1 MLKRSFD
8 FMLSLSGLVISLPL
22 WIIISLAV
30 FLEDGFPIFYL
41 QERIGKDGKFFK
53 AVKFRSMIKD
63 AEKKTGPI
71 QAEENDSRV
80 IKIGILL
87 RHTAMDE
94 LPQLINILK
103 GDMSFVGPRAL
114 RSQEK
119 ETRDESVKSIFD
131 YPDFK
136 ERSKVR
142 PGLTGIAQV
151 FAPRDIGRKHKFEYD
166 IWYIKNRGFLLDIYI
181 IILSFLIT
189 FERKWETRNDKFKF
203 LAEGIRQRLDEYLVK
218 PKALKV

>member
-8 FMLSLSGLVISLPL
+8 FMLSLTGLIISSPL
-22 WIIISLAV
+22 WILISLAI
-30 FLEDGFPIFYL
+30 FLKDGFPIFYL
-41 QERIGKDGKFFK
+41 QERIGKNGKIFR

-71 QAEENDSRV
+71 QAKENDSRV
-80 IKIGILL
+80 TQMGILL

-103 GDMSFVGPRAL
+103 GEMSFVGPRAL
-114 RSQEK
+114 RPQER
-119 ETRDESVKSIFD
+119 EIQGESVKSIFD

-151 FAPRDIGRKHKFEYD
+151 FAPRNIDREHKFKYD
-166 IWYIKNRGFLLDIYI
+166 LWYIRNQSFLLDIYI

-189 FERKWETRNDKFKF
+189 FEGKWEIGMDKFKF
-203 LAEGIRQRLDEYLVK
+203 LAKGIRQRLDEYLANSE
-218 PKALKV
+218 ALKQ